1 MASLETLYTILDE
14 ILVDGNG
21 IDSERFWA
29 IHDVLN
35 ELAKLPTSEIVTV
48 MDIISKVHFER
59 KLRFATKSPDIEE
72 EMPIVMLDRMTILPY
87 FNKITGISDHY
98 FDNVVSKITIVKD
111 AAHSEDPSYRDVSK
125 RTKKSIKGSY
135 IINEINIPVTG
146 YVIIDGDNIIES
158 EINTIHIPDGYHIK
172 IRKRNRRIEYFIG
185 AKKLTTAGYLT
196 TTWLDRPVVMVERTL
211 NGSINELVNGRKLRE
226 YKVVNTCLP
235 EPFNVKAV
243 PCFPSASPGHLDKI

>member
-29 IHDVLN
+29 IYDVLN

-59 KLRFATKSPDIEE
+59 KLSFATKSPDIEE
-72 EMPIVMLDRMTILPY
+72 EMPVAMLDRMTILPY
-87 FNKITGISDHY
+87 FNKMTGISDHY

-111 AAHSEDPSYRDVSK
+111 AAHSEDPFYRDVSK
-125 RTKKSIKGSY
+125 WTKKLINGSY

-172 IRKRNRRIEYFIG
+172 IRKRNRRIEYFTG
-185 AKKLTTAGYLT
+185 AR
-196 TTWLDRPVVMVERTL
+196 LDRPVVTVERTPD
-211 NGSINELVNGRKLRE
+211 GSINELVNGRKLRK

-235 EPFNVKAV
+235 EPFNVKAI
-243 PCFPSASPGHLDKI
+243 PCFPSP